1 MTKPLA
7 LVYYEN
13 LLPGS
18 QLVNRLQDLEYR
30 VQVVAE
36 PAMLERV
43 AEAERALVIV
53 VELAST
59 KADMQEILR
68 HFRENPATQHI
79 PVLAF
84 TSSREKKRPASPEG
98 SGATIV
104 ASDAAILSQLPQL
117 LEQALAV
124 E

>member
-18 QLVNRLQDLEYR
+18 QLVNRLQDLDYR
-30 VQVVAE
+30 VQVVSD
-36 PAMLERV
+36 PSMLGSV

-53 VELAST
+53 VELVST
-59 KADMQEILR
+59 RADMEDVIQQ
-68 HFRENPATQHI
+68 FRERPATRHI

-84 TSSREKKRPASPEG
+84 TSSKVKRK
-98 SGATIV
+98 GALDQTSV
-104 ASDAAILSQLPQL
+104 RDVGG
-117 LEQALAV
+117 E
-124 E
+124 